1 MTHALDRRPL
11 ALYGRAMDIIKK
23 ASETIFKWLA
33 WHTAK
38 RDQAGIAEKLAN
50 EQEVH
55 EIYGLGDAGLFDEF
69 FCFLRELGIM
79 KVLEQLAPRRH
90 CKRQSPVPFSAVM
103 LIYLMRIVAGL
114 KFFYHAGPVLL
125 QSQSLMRLV
134 GFNGHQVKQGVNRRS
149 LDKSSTDWENKNNA
163 TIRGPVCPEFIASFI
178 VAIAG
183 KTLELVFNKIISI
196 LAVNS
201 FFPRKIEV
209 LLDAS
214 DLESTERCE
223 GRGKV
228 TKEKAPEL
236 RRRRGR
242 IKKIRVTVFG
252 FKIWV
257 VWDPNSGLPIAMR
270 FATIVLSCK

>member
-1 MTHALDRRPL
+1 
-11 ALYGRAMDIIKK
+11 MDIIKN
-23 ASETIFKWLA
+23 ASETIFKRLV

-90 CKRQSPVPFSAVM
+90 RKRQSPVPFSAVM

-114 KFFYHAGPVLL
+114 KFFHHTGPVLL

-149 LDKSSTDWENKNNA
+149 LDKSKTDWEDKNNTA
-163 TIRGPVCPEFIASFI
+163 IRGPVCPEFIASFI
-178 VAIAG
+178 VAIA
-183 KTLELVFNKIISI
+183 KNTLDRVFNKIISI
-196 LAVNS
+196 LATNS
-201 FFPRKIEV
+201 FFPRKIEA

-214 DLESTERCE
+214 DLESTEQCE

-242 IKKIRVTVFG
+242 IKKSWSRCLASRYGWFGTRTVDFPSPC
-252 FKIWV
+252 V
-257 VWDPNSGLPIAMR
+257 LPLLRPAILLWQER
-270 FATIVLSCK
+270 L